1 MLDNN
6 QLKFKLATNLEG
18 RIRNLALTPS
28 PVNSVYPL
36 LEALMNSIQAIQ
48 DRFGDTDF
56 EKGRIH
62 INIIRFNEYLDIVVS
77 DNGIGLTDKNFLAFL
92 TPDTGN
98 KLIRGG
104 KGVGRLT
111 WLKTFSK
118 TKIESL
124 FSSP

>member
-62 INIIRFNEYLDIVVS
+62 INI
-77 DNGIGLTDKNFLAFL
+77 
-92 TPDTGN
+92 
-98 KLIRGG
+98 RGCP
-104 KGVGRLT
+104 R
-111 WLKTFSK
+111 
-118 TKIESL
+118 
-124 FSSP
+124 